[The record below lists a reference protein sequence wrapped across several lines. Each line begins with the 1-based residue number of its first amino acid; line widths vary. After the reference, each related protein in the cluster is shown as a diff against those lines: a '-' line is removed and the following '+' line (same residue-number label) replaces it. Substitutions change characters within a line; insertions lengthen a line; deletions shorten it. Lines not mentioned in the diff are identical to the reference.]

1 NEGVFTAIQNAKR
14 TEILSVG
21 EARVGFMRR
30 WKEQGLDTIGV
41 ANPPSCMVSALH
53 VAVLLAQGK
62 EINRDLLEGPYGNT
76 IYLPVPVVV
85 TNDNFAEVWAQYK
98 DRPDYYAVDGKIT
111 RAEAAKYFK

>member
-1 NEGVFTAIQNAKR
+1 MLSLKNKNIANHLLFAKG
-14 TEILSVG
+14 EICLKNG
-21 EARVGFMRR
+21 ES
-30 WKEQGLDTIGV
+30 QGLDTIGV